1 MANLAGSRNAWC
13 DAVNGKLHFNQ
24 TKFETQVK
32 RFKPVSASNPGG
44 CSQAVADAVTLAF
57 TDRVFIN
64 YFMDESNHPV
74 FDGTIPPATLNNL
87 GLFMKTQWPL
97 ALTLVRMTAETL
109 QNYQGG
115 TPSGGYTGIDYGCAW
130 YTNVRKSETP
140 AQFWAGQAPR
150 FNALDIGMTP
160 GFNWVNSPYDTP
172 WDHDNNPF
180 TADARVLGQGSP
192 TPGVVITNPNTTSN
206 WWLAAPSYLKT
217 LVDAIKLI
225 SGTTG
230 QTYLDFPFCLIWT
243 DPRSLSQENIWMPY
257 FTRSDFVSAWDY
269 ALNQFATRASWNG
282 WRTPKGQVA
291 PPPPPPPT
299 NISYAYS
306 SRATSF
312 STGSSTYVEVPLDSV
327 TLGGIVV
334 KGIPSTFF
342 TAGHQYLLYVTADV
356 DLNSNNFSDYMQI
369 VHGTT
374 PLRSLRPAYK
384 RRIWQ
389 IVSATSL

>member
-1 MANLAGSRNAWC
+1 
-13 DAVNGKLHFNQ
+13 
-24 TKFETQVK
+24 
-32 RFKPVSASNPGG
+32 
-44 CSQAVADAVTLAF
+44 
-57 TDRVFIN
+57 
-64 YFMDESNHPV
+64 
-74 FDGTIPPATLNNL
+74 
-87 GLFMKTQWPL
+87 
-97 ALTLVRMTAETL
+97 
-109 QNYQGG
+109 
-115 TPSGGYTGIDYGCAW
+115 
-130 YTNVRKSETP
+130 
-140 AQFWAGQAPR
+140 
-150 FNALDIGMTP
+150 
-160 GFNWVNSPYDTP
+160 VNSPYDTP

-206 WWLAAPSYLKT
+206 WWLAAPSYLKS

-374 PLRSLRPAYK
+374 AFAQSEASIQTPNLANRQRYVFMTRWTAVATETITMQARVEAGSGKTVTVDNLNVFALD
-384 RRIWQ
+384 
-389 IVSATSL
+389 VTSLTHSRNLNSVSTALSGVYADGASVTFTPASRWPRLANPDALAIHDAKHYAKHQESNQMSAGATTDPEVMREGDDAVNDIVTLNCVVSLSGCSAVATHDQGTEREHRWRGTAREQRDIRARP